1 MLIYKLKYTTKV
13 MDDIILEI
21 NGDDSSLVPVEIE
34 LTEDEFDSIKK
45 AAEYQGI
52 TIEDFVAKLLEDYSN
67 YIENQG
73 DDLID

>member
-1 MLIYKLKYTTKV
+1 

-21 NGDDSSLVPVEIE
+21 NGDNGSLVPVEIE

-52 TIEDFVAKLLEDYSN
+52 TIEDYSN